1 MPRGAAS
8 SVPLMAHE
16 YHRRRTFAIISH
28 PDAGKTTLTEKLL
41 LYGGAIHAAGS
52 VKSRKAK
59 KAATSDWMELEKQ
72 RGISVT
78 SSVLQFEY
86 EGIRWNL
93 LDTPGHNDF
102 SEDTYR
108 TLMAADSAI
117 MIIDAAK
124 GIEPQT
130 QKLFHVCRMRGIPIV
145 TFINKLDRPA
155 RDPFELMSQI
165 EEVLEIATYPI
176 TWPIGSGDLFQ
187 GVYHVRDR
195 HVARFSKSASGNEK
209 QAVMEVSGI
218 DDPLLE
224 QRLGEEA
231 AATLKDE
238 IELLEGAGE
247 EWDEARF
254 LRGAL
259 TPVFF
264 GSALTNFGVEPFLRE
279 FKNLAQPPSERFA
292 AGDLIVSPGDDRFS
306 AFIFKVQANMDPA
319 HRDRIAFAR
328 ICSGKFEG
336 GMRVHHFRL
345 GKEIRLNR
353 AEQFFAQD
361 RETIHEA
368 YAGDIVGLFDPGLFR
383 IGDTLSTKGPMSF
396 DAVPR
401 FSPEHFGRVQLL
413 DPLKRKQLQ
422 KGVHELAEEGTVQ
435 LFTQPGREKDPL
447 CGVVGQLQFEVLTYR
462 LEHEYGAKIQFDR
475 LPYERARWVEGPS
488 SPEELEMARIPLA
501 VHDQDGGLVALFR
514 DDWEVE
520 RAIRDNPDWTFH
532 ETAPIRQGGI

>member
-1 MPRGAAS
+1 
-8 SVPLMAHE
+8 MAHE
-16 YHRRRTFAIISH
+16 YERRRTFAIISH

-165 EEVLEIATYPI
+165 EEILEIATYPV

-187 GVYHVRDR
+187 GVYHIRDR

-218 DDPLLE
+218 DDPLLDS
-224 QRLGEEA
+224 RLGEEA
-231 AATLKDE
+231 AGSLRDE

-247 EWDEARF
+247 EWDQARF

-279 FKNLAQPPSERFA
+279 FKDLAQPPSERFA
-292 AGDLIVSPGDDRFS
+292 AGDMIVSPDDERFS

-336 GMRVHHFRL
+336 GMRVHHYRL

-368 YAGDIVGLFDPGLFR
+368 YPGDIVGIFDPGLFR
-383 IGDTLSTKGPMSF
+383 IGDTLSTKGAMSF

-462 LEHEYGAKIQFDR
+462 LEHEYGARIQFDR
-475 LPYERARWVEGPS
+475 LPYERARWVEGPAS
-488 SPEELEMARIPLA
+488 AEELEMARIPLA
-501 VHDQDGGLVALFR
+501 VHDQDGALVALFR
-514 DDWEVE
+514 DEWEID
-520 RAIRDNPDWTFH
+520 RAVRDNPDWTFH
-532 ETAPIRQGGI
+532 ETAPIRHGGG